1 MRYLCLIHL
10 NEQEFEAL
18 PAATVNDLNVRH
30 LALNESLRQSGHFI
44 EAEAL
49 ESSRETATV
58 RPRRGKV
65 TVTDGPFTEAK
76 EIVAGFY
83 LIEARDR
90 DEAISI
96 AAQLPGG
103 AHGAVEVRPCRQLL
117 VDESLS

>member
-10 NEQEFEAL
+10 DEREFESL

-49 ESSRETATV
+49 ESSRETAIV
-58 RPRRGKV
+58 RPRGGKV

-90 DEAISI
+90 EEAISI
-96 AAQLPGG
+96 AARFPGA
-103 AHGAVEVRPCRQLL
+103 AHGSVEVRPCRQLL
-117 VDESLS
+117 VDESPA